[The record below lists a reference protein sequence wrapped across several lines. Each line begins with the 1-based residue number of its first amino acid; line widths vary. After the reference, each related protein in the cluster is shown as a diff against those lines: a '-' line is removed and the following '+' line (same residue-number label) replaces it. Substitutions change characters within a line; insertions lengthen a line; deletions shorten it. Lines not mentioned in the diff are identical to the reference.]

1 MADWK
6 SFTIQVPGKDLLE
19 PVRNVLETLLIFL
32 EIAKVLL
39 ETIKAFLVD
48 FGNPIKALVEALIKL
63 IEELFLALKAS
74 GFFMYLDVPNPT
86 IDPNFNL
93 VYGGFQAF
101 TDRFKGSL
109 FDTRDFNRPQ
119 PRSGSTTGG
128 FVLMLVEATDPFRLI
143 RLIKQLLRFFGQEF
157 LAPRFEAPRNFQVI
171 PVGAE
176 GDPLLRLADVFT
188 SIDSDFGSA
197 SLGPFKKV
205 QLSWTLPTSSQAP
218 DAGFSDVVNK
228 VASEFIPPSWVI
240 EKSVEVNPAARKITI
255 EDLSNDDSTGLVE
268 FDRETSFT
276 VGLGGRF
283 VGDQSV
289 VRRTVLQDEQ
299 NEPFI
304 KFQKYIVVGAATN
317 VVGQLGRFRY
327 IDSDVEFDKTYYY
340 RVRAFSGDILE
351 ANGGLNVSDDRLQN
365 LPTNTKDLKKAFGS
379 NSQIQKLKW
388 PGVNDTDIVMGKPS
402 PLVQVKIP
410 TDYGDFNVV
419 EVLKALF
426 KTAFGL
432 DFHQELARDP
442 VTGEVSSK
450 FTDDSLPIPPTP
462 VTEIGRGSLTN
473 VAGALVGVSAIP
485 VLGSLSDLE
494 GLSDDEFSPG
504 KQILADNQLF
514 LPHAQFNVRRQAA
527 RAANIVTSAML
538 QAGQDIVIAFRGLMR
553 GSLPRG
559 PINDAVVN
567 LQGANSL
574 EKVVFAWTKLPNAPD
589 ATDPDPTA
597 PSLQSAGLTFVNG
610 YQDANLR
617 LNILEAI
624 NFIKSFTLGGVP
636 PDWFSIVP
644 LRDIIPWSGQFLY
657 DLLDKIQALI
667 DAFNG
672 FLDEIRAFI
681 DLLIRKIDA
690 LERFIQFLIEILNFI
705 ESLELSVRLLSAT
718 GLSSLA
724 DWISAVDNAGGDKPS
739 PNPGGYSAGLALA
752 YVAPDVAAFET
763 AFGLI
768 FGS

>member
-6 SFTIQVPGKDLLE
+6 SFIIQVPGKDFLE
-19 PVRNVLETLLIFL
+19 PVREVLETLLIFL

-39 ETIKAFLVD
+39 ETLKAFLVD

-63 IEELFLALKAS
+63 IEELFLALKTS
-74 GFFMYLDVPNPT
+74 GMFMYLDVPNPVL
-86 IDPNFNL
+86 DPNFNL
-93 VYGGFQAF
+93 QFGGFRAF

-119 PRSGSTTGG
+119 PRSGSTQSG
-128 FVLMLVEATDPFRLI
+128 FVILMVDASDPFRLI
-143 RLIKQLLRFFGQEF
+143 RLINNLLRFFSQEF
-157 LAPRFEAPRNFQVI
+157 AAPRFEAARNFQAI
-171 PVGAE
+171 PAGAE
-176 GDPLLRLADVFT
+176 GDPILRLADVFT

-197 SLGPFKKV
+197 SLGPFQKV
-205 QLSWTLPTSSQAP
+205 QLSWTLPTSSEAP
-218 DAGFSDVVNK
+218 DAGFADVVSK
-228 VASEFIPPSWVI
+228 VAAEFIPPSWVI
-240 EKSVEVNPAARKITI
+240 EKSVDVNPASQKIAI
-255 EDLSNDDSTGLVE
+255 EDLSDPDSTGLVE
-268 FDRETSFT
+268 FDRETTFT

-283 VGDQSV
+283 VADEPV
-289 VRRTVLQDEQ
+289 VRRTMLTDDKG
-299 NEPFI
+299 EPFI

-317 VVGQLGRFRY
+317 ILGQLGKFRY
-327 IDSDVEFDKTYYY
+327 LDDDVEFDKTYYY
-340 RVRAFSGDILE
+340 RVRAFSGDLLQE
-351 ANGGLNVSDDRLQN
+351 NAGLDVNSDNRLQN
-365 LPTNTKDLKKAFGS
+365 LPTNTKDLKKAFGKGS
-379 NSQIQKLKW
+379 NIQAFKW
-388 PGVNDTDIVMGKPS
+388 PATGDTTIVMGKPS
-402 PLVQVKIP
+402 PIIAVRIP
-410 TDYGDFNVV
+410 TDFGDFNAV

-442 VTGEVSSK
+442 ATGEVTSQ
-450 FTDDSLPIPPTP
+450 FDDSGIPIAPTP
-462 VTEIGRGSLTN
+462 VTEIGKSSLTN
-473 VAGALVGVSAIP
+473 VAGALVGISAIP
-485 VLGSLSDLE
+485 VLGTLSDIE
-494 GLSDDEFSPG
+494 GLSDDEF
-504 KQILADNQLF
+504 QQLGASQLN

-538 QAGQDIVIAFRGLMR
+538 QAGSDLVFQFRDLMR
-553 GSLPRG
+553 GPLPRG

-567 LQGANSL
+567 LKDADTL
-574 EKVVFAWTKLPNAPD
+574 EEVVFAWTKLPNAPD
-589 ATDPDPTA
+589 EEEPDPDA
-597 PSLQSAGLTFVNG
+597 PSIESAAVTFING
-610 YQDANLR
+610 YQAANLR

-705 ESLELSVRLLSAT
+705 ESLQIGAYLLSAT
-718 GLSSLA
+718 GLSSLG
-724 DWISAVDNAGGDKPS
+724 DWISAVDNAGGEP
-739 PNPGGYSAGLALA
+739 PPNNPGGYSAGLALA
-752 YVAPDVAAFET
+752 YVAPDVAAFEA